1 MVDILLWIGLPRGPA
16 CIVTDPSAHVLG
28 DLYVIRGNL
37 VFLRGFFVFALVVGL
52 VLDGKD

>member
-16 CIVTDPSAHVLG
+16 CLVTDPSAHVLG

-37 VFLRGFFVFALVVGL
+37 VSLRGFFVFALVVGL